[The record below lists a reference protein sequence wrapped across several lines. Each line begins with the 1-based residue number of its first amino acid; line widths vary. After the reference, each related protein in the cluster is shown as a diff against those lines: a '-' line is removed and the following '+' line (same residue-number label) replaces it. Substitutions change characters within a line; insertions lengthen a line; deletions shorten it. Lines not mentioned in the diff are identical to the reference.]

1 MNFPKRKVL
10 RLKDYDYSQTGGYFI
25 TFCTE
30 NRAPVLSRITVGKA
44 AIRLPQV
51 ELTEYGRITEKYI
64 QNISVAYPHIS
75 VENYVIMPNHVHL
88 LLLVGDGGQG
98 AARPTV
104 SAVVRSIKALVRK
117 ETGKV
122 CSKTP
127 FTTTSFV
134 TGRIFCSIGTTSK
147 PTRANGQRTN
157 TIFNTRTAVVLT
169 AGFRLH
175 NKKPLTRR

>member
-1 MNFPKRKVL
+1 MNLPERKPL
-10 RLKDYDYSQTGGYFI
+10 RLKDYDYSQNGGYFI

-44 AIRLPQV
+44 ALRLPQV

-117 ETGKV
+117 ETGK
-122 CSKTP
+122 SL
-127 FTTTSFV
+127 FQNSFYDHIL
-134 TGRIFCSIGTTSK
+134 RDEQDFLIHWDYIE
-147 PTRANGQRTN
+147 TN
-157 TIFNTRTAVVLT
+157 PGKWTEDEYHI
-169 AGFRLH
+169 
-175 NKKPLTRR
+175 

>member
-1 MNFPKRKVL
+1 MNLPKRKPL
-10 RLKDYDYSQTGGYFI
+10 RLKDYDYSQNGGYFI

-30 NRAPVLSRITVGKA
+30 NRAPILGHITVGKA
-44 AIRLPQV
+44 ALRLPQA

-64 QNISVAYPHIS
+64 QNISLAYPHIS

-117 ETGKV
+117 EAGK
-122 CSKTP
+122 SL
-127 FTTTSFV
+127 FQSSFYDHIL
-134 TGRIFCSIGTTSK
+134 RDQQDFLLHWDYIE
-147 PTRANGQRTN
+147 TN
-157 TIFNTRTAVVLT
+157 PAKWAEDEYHI
-169 AGFRLH
+169 
-175 NKKPLTRR
+175 

>member
-1 MNFPKRKVL
+1 MNFPKRKML

-30 NRAPVLSRITVGKA
+30 NRAPLLSRITVGKA
-44 AIRLPQV
+44 ALRLPQV

-117 ETGKV
+117 ETGK
-122 CSKTP
+122 SL
-127 FTTTSFV
+127 FQNSFYDHIL
-134 TGRIFCSIGTTSK
+134 RD
-147 PTRANGQRTN
+147 GQDFLFHWDYIETN
-157 TIFNTRTAVVLT
+157 PGKWAEDEYHI
-169 AGFRLH
+169 
-175 NKKPLTRR
+175 

>member
-44 AIRLPQV
+44 ALRLPQV

-117 ETGKV
+117 ETGK
-122 CSKTP
+122 SL
-127 FTTTSFV
+127 FQNSFYDHIL
-134 TGRIFCSIGTTSK
+134 RDEQDFLIHWDYIE
-147 PTRANGQRTN
+147 TN
-157 TIFNTRTAVVLT
+157 PGKWAEDEYHI
-169 AGFRLH
+169 
-175 NKKPLTRR
+175 

>member
-1 MNFPKRKVL
+1 M
-10 RLKDYDYSQTGGYFI
+10 
-25 TFCTE
+25 TE
-30 NRAPVLSRITVGKA
+30 PVVGKA
-44 AIRLPQV
+44 ALRLPQV

-117 ETGKV
+117 ETGK
-122 CSKTP
+122 SL
-127 FTTTSFV
+127 FQNSFYDHIL
-134 TGRIFCSIGTTSK
+134 RDEQDFLIHWDYIE
-147 PTRANGQRTN
+147 TN
-157 TIFNTRTAVVLT
+157 PGKWAEDEYHI
-169 AGFRLH
+169 
-175 NKKPLTRR
+175 